1 MSATWSSTVLRRRR
15 ASVEQGVGGEG
26 AGTTRVF
33 WLLGLVALFL
43 LGGGSYG
50 VRELF
55 LAWLAFA
62 VLFVAGSLLVI
73 AAYVVGAVVEWTV
86 HLTRTQLRR
95 AWGGFSSARI
105 HRQCL
110 VAVGPTNK
118 ANETG
123 DGLPMKY
130 GPLDDPAA
138 GAVKQ
143 GWS

>member
-1 MSATWSSTVLRRRR
+1 
-15 ASVEQGVGGEG
+15 VEQGVGGEG
-26 AGTTRVF
+26 AGTTKVL
-33 WLLGLVALFL
+33 WVLGLVAVFL

-73 AAYVVGAVVEWTV
+73 AAYVVGAAVEWTV

-95 AWGGFSSARI
+95 ACGGFSSARI

-118 ANETG
+118 VNETA
-123 DGLPMKY
+123 DGLAMKY
-130 GPLDDPAA
+130 GPLDDHPAA